1 MTQHKDIQDP
11 ENFSEGDYQKYEFLL
26 NAEDTPAEMLKEI
39 VMTLAHIPT
48 EKAQDLLARFKETDN
63 AEKVEWLEP
72 AMNEGKALF
81 IWPETEQE
89 ERDMMALKLYHKKND
104 FIVELMGRQ
113 QVCEYSI
120 NQYQIELKALQN
132 LKTKK
137 LNESEDIKLRII
149 ALTDLIRMEKNKVEE
164 TKLEIILE
172 EKINKKI
179 KESIKTK
186 RYINLESW
194 DIDGFHFDGEE

>member
-104 FIVELMGRQ
+104 FIVDLMGRQ